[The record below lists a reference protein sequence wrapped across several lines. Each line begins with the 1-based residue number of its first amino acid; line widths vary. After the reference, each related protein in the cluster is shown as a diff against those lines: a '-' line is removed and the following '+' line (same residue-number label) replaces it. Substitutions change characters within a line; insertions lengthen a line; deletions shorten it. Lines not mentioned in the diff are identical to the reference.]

1 MTGPAIPIGGPG
13 VRPAQPAALCAAGL
27 LAALLMLP
35 APARAAADLVLT
47 ATGELLDP
55 TVAHAAEP
63 PAQPVHPPVPAGHPN
78 VAPTRLPVEHAPPI
92 PAAMARAEGADA
104 AGMDAMADAA
114 APEREMAAG
123 EAMAEGGD
131 DPAKPRYI
139 YSARELRD
147 PFMLPAALR
156 APEKAK
162 GDLPPLQRYAISD
175 FRLVAVVRGGR
186 GTYAMVTTGDEK
198 GYTVR
203 VGTRIGPDGRVRR
216 ITKDAV
222 IVEEVHPDEFGE
234 LRKSETVLA
243 LRPEEVVP

>member
-1 MTGPAIPIGGPG
+1 MTTSANPNGGPVARRG
-13 VRPAQPAALCAAGL
+13 APAALLMVAG
-27 LAALLMLP
+27 LLMLP

-47 ATGELLDP
+47 ATGKLLDP
-55 TVAHAAEP
+55 AVAHAGEP
-63 PAQPVHPPVPAGHPN
+63 PTQPVHPQVPAGHPN
-78 VAPTRLPVEHAPPI
+78 VAPTRLPVEHPAPL
-92 PAAMARAEGADA
+92 PAAMARAESADA
-104 AGMDAMADAA
+104 AEMDALMDAA
-114 APEREMAAG
+114 PGGGPASVDGP
-123 EAMAEGGD
+123 AEGGTGE
-131 DPAKPRYI
+131 PNYI
-139 YSARELRD
+139 YGARDLRD
-147 PFMLPAALR
+147 PFMLPEELR
-156 APEKAK
+156 SPETAK
-162 GDLPPLQRYAISD
+162 KDLPPLQRYAISD

-222 IVEEVHPDEFGE
+222 IVEEIHPDEFGE